1 MLRRLLPVVIFAF
14 SAVAFGQSY
23 TQGGIAPIATSGLD
37 NQLFAGYE
45 HMTLDYALKTGTGQ
59 QRLTASGVNLQYAYR
74 QRDHV
79 MFVGSGRYLKG
90 NPLGI
95 TLAGATGGAGY
106 VLDWKRYQAFA
117 LGQAGFTRLSASS
130 PDGIYLS
137 TSAQTGFTASV
148 GVGVDIN
155 IGDRYGIRP
164 LYFEDQ
170 FLPFGSNRSVYWSLS
185 SGILVRFRGPFQ
197 RRH

>member
-1 MLRRLLPVVIFAF
+1 MICRMLTVLLLGF
-14 SAVAFGQSY
+14 SAAAFGQSF
-23 TQGGIAPIATSGLD
+23 TEGGIAPIETSGLA
-37 NQLFAGYE
+37 NQVFAGYE
-45 HMTLDYALKTGTGQ
+45 HMTLDYSLKTDTGA

-74 QRDHV
+74 QHDHL
-79 MFVGSGRYLKG
+79 MLVGSGRYLKG

-95 TLAGATGGAGY
+95 TLTSVTGGAGY

-117 LGQAGFTRLSASS
+117 LGQAGFTRLSSSS

-148 GVGVDIN
+148 GAGLDVN

-164 LYFEDQ
+164 IYFENQ
-170 FLPFGSNRSVYWSLS
+170 FLPFGTKRSEYWSIS
-185 SGILVRFRGPFQ
+185 SGVLFRFHGLFRSKE
-197 RRH
+197 